1 MKLSPEELSALR
13 SVENR
18 SKMIFDPAIRERLKK
33 LGLIEAAPSLRRYRQ
48 VPYAATS
55 KGHAVIRKSE
65 EQGCPAC
72 GGDGRIGPY
81 FPGGISAIC
90 ANCQTP
96 PPMKNVMGGEPPRI
110 MGDNH
115 SPFGPTIHFNG
126 TGEDAIRQMAIA
138 EADEKR
144 KREILLSQAAE
155 RYVTEGSFENSGGI
169 IEAAFEAG
177 ARWASRAAL
186 SAPEAEG

>member
-96 PPMKNVMGGEPPRI
+96 PPMK
-110 MGDNH
+110 
-115 SPFGPTIHFNG
+115 
-126 TGEDAIRQMAIA
+126 
-138 EADEKR
+138 
-144 KREILLSQAAE
+144 
-155 RYVTEGSFENSGGI
+155 
-169 IEAAFEAG
+169 
-177 ARWASRAAL
+177 RAA
-186 SAPEAEG
+186 PVDMEDRHGKNV